1 MGADTSTAITSAA
14 SKRRARANGAGSGP
28 GAQVEDPARLAAR
41 QLAGPLDHVGQ
52 VRVQDLGV
60 EVHELG
66 QRRLVRP
73 GPGMML
79 VMVVVMALHGSTLRP
94 VCVDGIVSCV

>member
-1 MGADTSTAITSAA
+1 MGAETSTAITSAPGEA
-14 SKRRARANGAGSGP
+14 PGQGDGAGSGP

-41 QLAGPLDHVGQ
+41 QLADPLDHVGQ

-73 GPGMML
+73 GPGMVL
-79 VMVVVMALHGSTLRP
+79 VMVVVMAVHGSTLRP
-94 VCVDGIVSCV
+94 DCVDGILSCV